1 MVRGVYPPYTPS
13 GPTTKKKHFLCV
25 FPKGLRYIHIHIYT
39 PLRQDG
45 PTDDARVSLLRQDS
59 PDPETR
65 EPVAPPWAGRV
76 EGLNYQISR

>member
-1 MVRGVYPPYTPS
+1 MSLLSKYLLYEIS
-13 GPTTKKKHFLCV
+13 CI
-25 FPKGLRYIHIHIYT
+25 YIFIQYT